1 MTDQAQW
8 GNVFPPTPPQR
19 APATLQV
26 RELPVG
32 LIDPDPGQPRRE
44 FEPEK
49 LLALAE
55 SIRAQGVHQPLHV
68 VEVGERYQ
76 IEDGERRWRAARMAG
91 LEAVPALVK
100 GQQGWLATRLHQ
112 VLANALQEPLT
123 PLEDAQALYLLW
135 LGYQVEALEAERGVE
150 AVELGPGTPVEQIEA
165 LSARLCALAEVET
178 VAAYAGSGRVRVS
191 WQAVLE
197 GCGRGDWSADRRK
210 KHLTLLR
217 IEPEVQAAL
226 AGVEV
231 SGRTLRALAT
241 LAPEAQQE
249 LVAATRAEAG
259 EAGLGAAL
267 RAALERARE
276 RGEEPAFRPREAAD
290 EALAS
295 GSTATHRPES
305 LDPAEAPEN
314 VAIATWP
321 PDAVTRLAEGLDTL
335 LRLLDTQAEA
345 RLDEAAQCQI
355 TPLCAELA
363 ERLDR
368 LGVIHGRY
376 EWGEQA
382 LTWG

>member
-1 MTDQAQW
+1 MSSHSER
-8 GNVFPPTPPQR
+8 GNTFPPTPPQR
-19 APATLQV
+19 APTTLQV
-26 RELPVG
+26 RELPIG

-44 FEPEK
+44 FETEK

-55 SIRAQGVHQPLHV
+55 SIRSQGIHQPLHV

-100 GQQGWLATRLHQ
+100 GRQGWLATRLHQ

-150 AVELGPGTPVEQIEA
+150 GVELEAGTPVEQIA
-165 LSARLCALAEVET
+165 VLSARLCALAEAET
-178 VAAYAGSGRVRVS
+178 VATYAGSGRVRVS

-210 KHLTLLR
+210 KHLALLR

-241 LAPEAQQE
+241 LAPEAQQA
-249 LVAATRAEAG
+249 LVAATRAESG

-276 RGEEPAFRPREAAD
+276 RGDEAAFRAREAEELPPAPD
-290 EALAS
+290 S
-295 GSTATHRPES
+295 GSRAPHRPERGD
-305 LDPAEAPEN
+305 LEETPER
-314 VAIATWP
+314 VAVATWP
-321 PDAVTRLAEGLDTL
+321 LEAVTRLADGLDTL
-335 LRLLDTQAEA
+335 LGLLDDQRDAA
-345 RLDEAAQCQI
+345 FDEGALRRI
-355 TPLCAELA
+355 TPLWAELT
-363 ERLDR
+363 ERLAM
-368 LGVIHGRY
+368 LGV
-376 EWGEQA
+376 QQVVQDQS
-382 LTWG
+382 